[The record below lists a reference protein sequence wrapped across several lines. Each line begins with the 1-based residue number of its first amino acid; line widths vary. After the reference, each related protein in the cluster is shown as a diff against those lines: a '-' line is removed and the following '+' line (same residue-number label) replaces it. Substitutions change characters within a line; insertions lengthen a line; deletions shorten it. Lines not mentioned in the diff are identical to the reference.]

1 MHKFP
6 KRFRALSAAV
16 LLGLSGGAFAENQGL
31 TRTIVTKSD
40 VSVPDREAIITRVE
54 FAPGGLAD
62 WHTHPGDEMSYV
74 AEGEVTVMVAGQ
86 APRKYP
92 AGAAFVIPAGV
103 VHSARNESSAATRL
117 VGVYLLEKGKPLAT
131 PAPAPAQ

>member
-1 MHKFP
+1 MRTP
-6 KRFRALSAAV
+6 SSILAALFLISV
-16 LLGLSGGAFAENQGL
+16 SGLALAENRGL

-74 AEGEVTVMVAGQ
+74 AEGEVTLTIAGQ
-86 APRKYP
+86 APKTYA
-92 AGAAFVIPAGV
+92 AGTAFVIPAGT
-103 VHSARNESSAATRL
+103 VHSARNETAGATRL